1 MPMIF
6 FLFAKQSATKSS
18 TLSRLPIS
26 WSILMTPSL
35 APPCS
40 GPLSVPMAEVTAEYM
55 PLSVAMVTRAEKVE
69 AFIPWSACRM

>member
-6 FLFAKQSATKSS
+6 FLSFRQPATKSS
-18 TLSRLPIS
+18 TLSRSPIS

-35 APPCS
+35 APPCN
-40 GPLSVPMAEVTAEYM
+40 GPLSVPMAEVMAEYM

-69 AFIPWSACRM
+69 AFMPWSACRM